1 MHSNTALSLSPFLY
15 FIHSLVLSTLF
26 YCSDGHTDTY
36 IDHWLLVIDN
46 SILVIDHWLLVIDY
60 WLLRG
65 RGGWAA
71 EQGFQS

>member
-15 FIHSLVLSTLF
+15 FTPSLVLSTLF

-36 IDHWLLVIDN
+36 IDHWLLVIY
-46 SILVIDHWLLVIDY
+46 HWLLVIDY